1 MPISQL
7 RKLKLGY
14 IKFTNRVKSGIVSR
28 PIWLQSSCYF
38 SHYTILFYLIK
49 YNNKRIEKLELK
61 KNMRIILEIFTISKF
76 SHQQSENARDSEAG
90 EIFEEVTGK
99 WIFVVVQVLN
109 CV

>member
-1 MPISQL
+1 
-7 RKLKLGY
+7 
-14 IKFTNRVKSGIVSR
+14 
-28 PIWLQSSCYF
+28 
-38 SHYTILFYLIK
+38 
-49 YNNKRIEKLELK
+49 
-61 KNMRIILEIFTISKF
+61 MRIILEIFTISKF